1 MIPYIFLFCAVM
13 FTVALISYLIH
24 LNDQDLPLPMKAQW
38 VDGIVY
44 ILFAGFWVF
53 TVWSF
58 KNW

>member
-1 MIPYIFLFCAVM
+1 M